1 MELLEQDNSIYS
13 VYLKGEDY
21 ETLLNEKKE
30 QEKKEKEERQKLEEK
45 KLEEGGDEEGMVAG
59 LGDSINILDDNNAVE
74 HDEIPKMEEEEEEKD
89 RPDTGTEEEG
99 SEETEDDK
107 RFNDVNYWKADVRP
121 DDNIMS
127 AVLNDLD

>member
-1 MELLEQDNSIYS
+1 
-13 VYLKGEDY
+13 
-21 ETLLNEKKE
+21 
-30 QEKKEKEERQKLEEK
+30 
-45 KLEEGGDEEGMVAG
+45 MVAG

-99 SEETEDDK
+99 SGETEDDK